1 MIRFILL
8 YAFMTLHTIIFC
20 FWCVIIAVFDGS
32 GRLVHFYGAVP
43 WAKVI
48 LWVCGVKVDVG
59 GRDYIDGRVP
69 RIYMSNHQSY
79 FDIFILLGHLPA
91 NFKFILKEEL
101 MKIPLL
107 GFAMKRAR
115 YIAIDRGDP
124 RKALK
129 SMNEAARKIRN
140 GASVL
145 IFPEGTRSED
155 GRLQPFKRGGFRLA
169 LKSGCEIV
177 PVGIIKSRDIVP
189 KGSLNIKKGR
199 IGMNIGKPI
208 PVKDYSKRETDQLI
222 THVREDMIRLM
233 GSGDEN
239 A

>member
-1 MIRFILL
+1 MIRIILL
-8 YAFMTLHTIIFC
+8 YAFMALHTIFFC
-20 FWCVIIAVFDGS
+20 LWCFIVAVFDGS

-48 LWVCGVKVDVG
+48 LWICGIKVDVG
-59 GRDYIDGRVP
+59 GREHMEGSVP

-79 FDIFILLGHLPA
+79 FDIFVLLGHLPA
-91 NFKFILKEEL
+91 NFKFILKQEL
-101 MKIPLL
+101 LKIPLL

-155 GRLQPFKRGGFRLA
+155 GRLQPFKRGGFHLA

-177 PVGIIKSRDIVP
+177 PLGIIKSRDIVP
-189 KGSLNIKKGR
+189 KGSLNIKKGM

-208 PVKDYSKRETDQLI
+208 PVKDYSKRERDQLI
-222 THVREDMIRLM
+222 THVREEMIRLM